1 MSAQQN
7 YNTDLGQLQRY
18 YQMGLMNSEDIAV
31 FDEAKRLGS
40 VPYNIC
46 SGFPYEAAKMM
57 KNLLFDIEARQ
68 RQAAANSKH
77 NDGSLFRAQAGR

>member
-7 YNTDLGQLQRY
+7 YNTNLGQLQRY

-40 VPYNIC
+40 VPWSLG
-46 SGFPYEAAKMM
+46 SGFPFKATEMM
-57 KNLLFDIEARQ
+57 KNLLNDIEARQ
-68 RQAAANSKH
+68 EAASNYQQ
-77 NDGSLFRAQAGR
+77 NNGSTFRAGIAR